1 MEFQRVDLELTA
13 EEYEFFF
20 LCSHLYHIDLED
32 LMLGAAIICGDVRGF
47 SFKFLEIRWK
57 LFFWGKVL
65 QLKSCWIPASEDAV
79 LFRQLKDMAI
89 AQRPC

>member
-1 MEFQRVDLELTA
+1 MKFQWIDLELTA
-13 EEYEFFF
+13 EEYELVF

-32 LMLGAAIICGDVRGF
+32 MMLTVAIILGNSVGF

-65 QLKSCWIPASEDAV
+65 RLKSCWMPASEDAV
-79 LFRQLKDMAI
+79 LFRQLKDMSI

>member
-1 MEFQRVDLELTA
+1 MQFQQIDLELTA
-13 EEYEFFF
+13 EEYELVS
-20 LCSHLYHIDLED
+20 LCSRLYHIEVED
-32 LMLGAAIICGDVRGF
+32 LLLAVAVILGDSVGF
-47 SFKFLEIRWK
+47 SFKILEIRWK